1 MDERLAKALEFSKYK
16 QTLYSEKKRLQE
28 KLKSELTFPFNG
40 GIFYADRHLIVFLN
54 LLTPEEGTSATSIL
68 DERLTPIY
76 VEDILVL
83 QKKALDTYSKAVNQY
98 QVDFANL
105 QKMSQRP
112 NSAGRSDAIQSIL

>member
-105 QKMSQRP
+105 QKK
-112 NSAGRSDAIQSIL
+112 RSVKAILDL